1 MIQTLALSVS
11 LAAAVVAATPS
22 SAAMPTQDAPQQAK
36 KDKGK
41 KAREVFVLT
50 GTVFTQQGYG
60 LPGAQVSVRRAGEK
74 KVRGKA
80 MADRR
85 GEFGVRLRDAGEY
98 EVTVQAKGY
107 EAQVRK
113 FSAQLGSGTNF
124 VFRMQPASGGQP

>member
-1 MIQTLALSVS
+1 MILTLALSVI
-11 LAAAVVAATPS
+11 LAAALAGPLS
-22 SAAMPTQDAPQQAK
+22 SAGLPAQDAPQQAK

-41 KAREVFVLT
+41 KAREVFVLS

-60 LPGAQVSVRRAGEK
+60 LPGAQVSVRRTGEK

-107 EAQVRK
+107 QAQVRK